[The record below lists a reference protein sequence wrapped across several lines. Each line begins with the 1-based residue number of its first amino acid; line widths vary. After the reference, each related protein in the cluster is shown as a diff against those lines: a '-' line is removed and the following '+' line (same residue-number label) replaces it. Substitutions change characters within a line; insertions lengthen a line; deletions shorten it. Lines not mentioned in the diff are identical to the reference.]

1 MILGVIRD
9 MGMDDQQAQSVSAIL
24 RDILAAKTSK
34 NPSFSLRAFART
46 LGVSHTYLSLVLNE
60 KKKLS
65 MHKVVEFSEILG
77 MDEKQRRLFISA
89 ATAEKETQT
98 LMTLGGQTFRVKRKK
113 AKPAIYF
120 ELEADRFKVLQEWYH
135 IPLLDLPSTKDFKN
149 DARWIAKRLQIST
162 DQARS
167 GIDRLIRLGLLEEVD
182 GKLRKTNGNIW
193 IGGKK
198 SNRMVRA
205 YHQQMINRALNALD
219 QGGEENFHKRSVS
232 SITMAIDP
240 AKLPEAKKRLDKFQR
255 SLWQFLST
263 GDSLE
268 LYQFNVQLFP
278 LTNEV
283 PEKGQV
289 LKKGSKRGN
298 V

>member
-1 MILGVIRD
+1 MENQG
-9 MGMDDQQAQSVSAIL
+9 AQSVSAIL

-65 MHKVVEFSEILG
+65 MHKVVEFSELLG
-77 MDEKQRRLFISA
+77 MDDKQRQNFISA

-98 LMTLGGQTFRVKRKK
+98 LMTLGGQTFKVKRKK

-120 ELEADRFKVLQEWYH
+120 ELEADRYKVLQEWYH
-135 IPLLDLPSTKDFKN
+135 IPILDLTGTKNFRN

-162 DQARS
+162 EQARS
-167 GIDRLIRLGLLEEVD
+167 GLERLLRLGLLEEVD
-182 GKLRKTNGNIW
+182 GKLQKTSQNIW

-198 SNRMVRA
+198 SNRMVRS
-205 YHQQMINRALNALD
+205 YHQQMINRALNTLEN
-219 QGGEENFHKRSVS
+219 GGAEESFQKRSVS
-232 SITMAIDP
+232 SITIPIDP

-255 SLWQFLST
+255 SLWQFLSE
-263 GDSLE
+263 GEKLE

-283 PEKGQV
+283 LSKGEV
-289 LKKGSKRGN
+289 LKKGSNRGKI
-298 V
+298 

>member
-1 MILGVIRD
+1 
-9 MGMDDQQAQSVSAIL
+9 MGMDNQGTQSVSAIL

-65 MHKVVEFSEILG
+65 MNKVVEFSEILS
-77 MDEKQRRLFISA
+77 MDEKQKQLFISA

-120 ELEADRFKVLQEWYH
+120 ELEADRYKVLQEWYH
-135 IPLLDLPSTKDFKN
+135 VPILDLTGTKDFKN
-149 DARWIAKRLQIST
+149 EPRWIAKRLQISVE
-162 DQARS
+162 QARS
-167 GIDRLIRLGLLEEVD
+167 GLDRLIRLGLLKEVD
-182 GKLRKTNGNIW
+182 GKLQKTSENIW

-198 SNRMVRA
+198 SNRMVRT
-205 YHQQMINRALNALD
+205 YHQQMINRALITLE
-219 QGGEENFHKRSVS
+219 QGGEENFHKRSMS
-232 SITMAIDP
+232 SITIAIDP
-240 AKLPEAKKRLDKFQR
+240 AKIPEAKKRLEKFQR
-255 SLWQFLST
+255 SLWQFLSE
-263 GDSLE
+263 GESHE
-268 LYQFNVQLFP
+268 LYQFNVQFFP

-283 PEKGQV
+283 PDKGQI
-289 LKKGSKRGN
+289 LKKGSKRGK